1 MRLLTAGSLVRA
13 QQGEPNKSTSNDVL
27 FSFACAGLRP
37 FPRRWAGRGEGAQK
51 GPAGAAASQ
60 NAGQNAGQMRG
71 GTNCARPEKAC
82 PGKAPARKSP
92 ASKKPR
98 PEKAPLR
105 KSPPRKSLP
114 RKTRPGKAP
123 ARKSPA
129 TAKSSAP
136 AKRPERCPYA
146 VKNQSSRLPNS
157 LRRRSG
163 LCSSAQV
170 MAQGEVNSSSLLPFR
185 SSMRRVSLVRSR
197 FLGSRSSFSIQR
209 MCS

>member
-27 FSFACAGLRP
+27 FSFACADLRP
-37 FPRRWAGRGEGAQK
+37 FPRRWAVRGEGAQK
-51 GPAGAAASQ
+51 GPAGSAASQ
-60 NAGQNAGQMRG
+60 NAGQNADQMRG
-71 GTNCARPEKAC
+71 GTNCARSEKAW
-82 PGKAPARKSP
+82 
-92 ASKKPR
+92 
-98 PEKAPLR
+98 
-105 KSPPRKSLP
+105 
-114 RKTRPGKAP
+114 PGKAP

-129 TAKSSAP
+129 TAK
-136 AKRPERCPYA
+136 KQRPGQTAGALPLCCE
-146 VKNQSSRLPNS
+146 KNQSSRLPNS

-170 MAQGEVNSSSLLPFR
+170 MAQGEVNSSSLFPFR

>member
-37 FPRRWAGRGEGAQK
+37 FPRRWAGRGEGAKK
-51 GPAGAAASQ
+51 GPAGSAASQ
-60 NAGQNAGQMRG
+60 NAGQNADQMRG
-71 GTNCARPEKAC
+71 GTNCARPEKA
-82 PGKAPARKSP
+82 
-92 ASKKPR
+92 
-98 PEKAPLR
+98 
-105 KSPPRKSLP
+105 PPP
-114 RKTRPGKAP
+114 Q
-123 ARKSPA
+123 
-129 TAKSSAP
+129 KSSAP
-136 AKRPERCPYA
+136 AKRPWRCPCA

-170 MAQGEVNSSSLLPFR
+170 MAQGEVNSSSLFPFR

>member
-27 FSFACAGLRP
+27 FFCLRGFAGGEER
-37 FPRRWAGRGEGAQK
+37 PRRCGQPRKNRGATRGSACSAHPSGRFFCAVRSVWAAACGAGRG
-51 GPAGAAASQ
+51 GPGQSLPKGAAP
-60 NAGQNAGQMRG
+60 RH
-71 GTNCARPEKAC
+71 
-82 PGKAPARKSP
+82 RK
-92 ASKKPR
+92 
-98 PEKAPLR
+98 
-105 KSPPRKSLP
+105 
-114 RKTRPGKAP
+114 
-123 ARKSPA
+123 
-129 TAKSSAP
+129 KSSAP
-136 AKRPERCPYA
+136 AKRPGRCPYA

-170 MAQGEVNSSSLLPFR
+170 MAQGEVNSSSLFPFR

>member
-51 GPAGAAASQ
+51 GPAGSAASQ
-60 NAGQNAGQMRG
+60 NAGQMRC

-82 PGKAPARKSP
+82 PGKAP
-92 ASKKPR
+92 
-98 PEKAPLR
+98 L
-105 KSPPRKSLP
+105 RKSLP
-114 RKTRPGKAP
+114 
-123 ARKSPA
+123 RKSPA
-129 TAKSSAP
+129 TAK
-136 AKRPERCPYA
+136 KQRPGQTAGALPLCCE
-146 VKNQSSRLPNS
+146 KNQSSRLPNS

>member
-27 FSFACAGLRP
+27 FSFVCAGLRP

-51 GPAGAAASQ
+51 GPAGSAASQ

-71 GTNCARPEKAC
+71 GTNCARPEKARPEKAC
-82 PGKAPARKSP
+82 PGKAC
-92 ASKKPR
+92 
-98 PEKAPLR
+98 
-105 KSPPRKSLP
+105 
-114 RKTRPGKAP
+114 PGKAP

-129 TAKSSAP
+129 TAK
-136 AKRPERCPYA
+136 KQRPGQTAGALPLCCE
-146 VKNQSSRLPNS
+146 KNQSSRLPNS
-157 LRRRSG
+157 LSRRSG

-197 FLGSRSSFSIQR
+197 VLGSRSSFSIQR

>member
-27 FSFACAGLRP
+27 FFCLRGFAAFSPAVGGTGRGCPKRAGGVRCKSKCKSKC
-37 FPRRWAGRGEGAQK
+37 RSNAGRDE
-51 GPAGAAASQ
+51 
-60 NAGQNAGQMRG
+60 
-71 GTNCARPEKAC
+71 
-82 PGKAPARKSP
+82 
-92 ASKKPR
+92 
-98 PEKAPLR
+98 LR
-105 KSPPRKSLP
+105 PPRKSLP

-129 TAKSSAP
+129 TAK
-136 AKRPERCPYA
+136 KQRPGQTAGALPLCCE
-146 VKNQSSRLPNS
+146 KNQSSRLPNS

-163 LCSSAQV
+163 LCSSAQA
-170 MAQGEVNSSSLLPFR
+170 MAQGEVNSSSFEPFR